1 MQSFNFVSPES
12 PLDKVRVLFKE
23 FHSHTEKYRAQGQ
36 DTSRSS
42 DYVFIGYNRLQ
53 HMVCRRKPWWAPVQS
68 KIRITWVFSRRMV
81 LISKLINDI
90 SSRAL
95 RGGDMRSPRRGR
107 QHASKM
113 RYCLVNMSGK
123 YAKKKC
129 ACMYDWILDLYY
141 LPRPRPWART
151 NGILKPYLTPAN
163 ALSVLFDG
171 KLENSSC

>member
-1 MQSFNFVSPES
+1 MLVWCFYLFKTWCVHRMVNCIASGTWDRPRFRGVYVLAIPVIVLIQSFNFVSPES

-81 LISKLINDI
+81 LISKLINGI

-95 RGGDMRSPRRGR
+95 RGGDYGCP
-107 QHASKM
+107 
-113 RYCLVNMSGK
+113 L
-123 YAKKKC
+123 
-129 ACMYDWILDLYY
+129 
-141 LPRPRPWART
+141 
-151 NGILKPYLTPAN
+151 
-163 ALSVLFDG
+163 ALLLSAHR
-171 KLENSSC
+171 